1 MNLILTLICSLM
13 QYIVLSSIV
22 IVVSM
27 TTGGLVL
34 DIFQYLSTLCY
45 ANRALGSENF
55 RNVQVSAFYIKICFS
70 IGHGIVCHSL

>member
-1 MNLILTLICSLM
+1 MSLILTLICSLM

-34 DIFQYLSTLCY
+34 DIFQY
-45 ANRALGSENF
+45 AMQIEFWVQKIF

-70 IGHGIVCHSL
+70 IGHGIVCHSF

>member
-1 MNLILTLICSLM
+1 MSLILTLICSLM

-55 RNVQVSAFYIKICFS
+55 PECP
-70 IGHGIVCHSL
+70 GIRFLY